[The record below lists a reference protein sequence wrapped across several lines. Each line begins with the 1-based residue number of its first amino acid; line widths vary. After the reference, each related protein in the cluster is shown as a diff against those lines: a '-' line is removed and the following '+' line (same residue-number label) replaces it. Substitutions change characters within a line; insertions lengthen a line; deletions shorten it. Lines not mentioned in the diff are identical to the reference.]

1 MLHAPNEFHL
11 VFGLSSIPLE
21 TASFVGFQSY
31 PAIPVHLQ
39 LVYYHSTSSFL
50 LRFFF
55 FFSLFSFGRGLRH
68 PKIGRMDASWQTFV
82 RQKPQLSA

>member
-31 PAIPVHLQ
+31 PAIPVHPQ
-39 LVYYHSTSSFL
+39 LVYYHSTFSLLFFCSFFSSF
-50 LRFFF
+50 FF
-55 FFSLFSFGRGLRH
+55 LFLFRERTATS
-68 PKIGRMDASWQTFV
+68 
-82 RQKPQLSA
+82 